1 MMHGHPVDRLVAGA
15 IVGALVTAILVLLL
29 VWLDIP
35 PEKQVGLAVRLAVP
49 VLISACAL
57 LIRPLLFKTVLRERR
72 DPLMLEEDLNQ
83 LLVGRAL
90 GVVGGFFFGVTL
102 ATQLL

>member
-15 IVGALVTAILVLLL
+15 IVGALVTTVIVLLF

-35 PEKQVGLAVRLAVP
+35 PEKLVGAAVRLAVP
-49 VLISACAL
+49 LVISACAL
-57 LIRPLLFKTVLRERR
+57 LIRPLLFRTLLSKRR
-72 DPLMLEEDLNQ
+72 DPMMLDEDLNQ

-90 GVVGGFFFGVTL
+90 GVVGGFFFGITL

>member
-1 MMHGHPVDRLVAGA
+1 MMHGHPVDRLVTGA
-15 IVGALVTAILVLLL
+15 IVGALVTTLLVLLL

-35 PEKQVGLAVRLAVP
+35 PEKLVSLPLRLALP
-49 VLISACAL
+49 VVIAACAL
-57 LIRPLLFKTVLRERR
+57 LIRPLLHKTVLRNRR
-72 DPLMLEEDLNQ
+72 DPLMLDEDLNQ

-90 GVVGGFFFGVTL
+90 GVVGGFFFGITL

>member
-15 IVGALVTAILVLLL
+15 IIGALVTTSLVLLL

-35 PEKQVGLAVRLAVP
+35 SEKQVSLAIRLAVP

-57 LIRPLLFKTVLRERR
+57 LVRPLLFKTVLRARR
-72 DPLMLEEDLNQ
+72 DPLLLDEDLNQ
-83 LLVGRAL
+83 LLVGRTL
-90 GVVGGFFFGVTL
+90 GVVGGFFFGITL

>member
-15 IVGALVTAILVLLL
+15 IVGALVTTLLVLLL

-35 PEKQVGLAVRLAVP
+35 PEKHVSLAIRLTVP
-49 VLISACAL
+49 VVIAACAL
-57 LIRPLLFKTVLRERR
+57 LIRPLLLKTVLRDRR
-72 DPLMLEEDLNQ
+72 DPLMLDDDLNQ
-83 LLVGRAL
+83 LLVGRTL

-102 ATQLL
+102 ATQIL

>member
-15 IVGALVTAILVLLL
+15 IVGALVTTVIVLLF

-35 PEKQVGLAVRLAVP
+35 PERQVNLAIRLAVP
-49 VLISACAL
+49 FLISVCAL
-57 LIRPLLFKTVLRERR
+57 LTRPLLHKTLLKKRR
-72 DPLMLEEDLNQ
+72 DPLLLEEDLNQ

-90 GVVGGFFFGVTL
+90 GVVGGFFFGITL
-102 ATQLL
+102 VTQLL